1 MSQNISREWRKP
13 VHPESNKISS
23 KTRLPLIFFV
33 SYLCKSAWISFRS
46 KTQMKHQSVNSWR
59 ELKEEHSQVRLRLWL
74 FNESSYSGKIQ
85 ITEERETA
93 VARFIRLLHGDK
105 RCSTAKQ
112 LREQRT
118 SSNFE
123 LGPFDFK
130 MENNNNKKTPEMN
143 GSNDLFTERIR
154 IG

>member
-1 MSQNISREWRKP
+1 M
-13 VHPESNKISS
+13 
-23 KTRLPLIFFV
+23 
-33 SYLCKSAWISFRS
+33 
-46 KTQMKHQSVNSWR
+46 
-59 ELKEEHSQVRLRLWL
+59 
-74 FNESSYSGKIQ
+74 
-85 ITEERETA
+85 EERETA

-112 LREQRT
+112 LGEQRT